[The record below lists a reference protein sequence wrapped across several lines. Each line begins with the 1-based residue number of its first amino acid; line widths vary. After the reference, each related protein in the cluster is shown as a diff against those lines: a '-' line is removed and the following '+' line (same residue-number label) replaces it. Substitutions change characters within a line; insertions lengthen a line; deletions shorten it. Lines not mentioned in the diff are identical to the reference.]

1 MIMLPLVKPS
11 KNRKYKIKD
20 MFGNIFNCHLKKKNS
35 IIIINKI
42 ISKNSNMKN
51 HFSQFILC
59 EGSMHLYIMWT
70 FQKHY
75 LYF

>member
-20 MFGNIFNCHLKKKNS
+20 MFGNIFNCHLKKKFNYHHKQNYLKKLKHEKSFFS
-35 IIIINKI
+35 IY
-42 ISKNSNMKN
+42 S
-51 HFSQFILC
+51 
-59 EGSMHLYIMWT
+59 EGSLHLYIMWT